1 MVGMPPTDATAE
13 PTADPTADPTPDP
26 TADPTPDN
34 IPHNP
39 AHNPNAWRPVLAAL
53 ARPHS
58 REAAAR
64 LMLGATLD
72 EAVAPVPASK
82 RERVVETL
90 RAAGLVDPETG
101 RFDVTLAPRVLAANR
116 VAPREGVDRFLVDG
130 RIAQYPANPDA
141 RRELLTEVA
150 RRALRSDEL
159 LDERAINERLAV
171 FSDDVAVLRR
181 YLVDHELLERRA
193 DGSEY
198 ALVPRS
204 AG

>member
-1 MVGMPPTDATAE
+1 MVGSTNCANPHDMMVGMPPIEPIAR
-13 PTADPTADPTPDP
+13 PTAHTSANPTTD
-26 TADPTPDN
+26 
-34 IPHNP
+34 
-39 AHNPNAWRPVLAAL
+39 NPNAWRPLLAAL

-64 LMLGATLD
+64 LMLGATVD
-72 EAVAPVPASK
+72 EAVARIPATK

-90 RAAGLVDPETG
+90 QAAGLVDPATG
-101 RFDVTLAPRVLAANR
+101 RFDESLAPRILAANR
-116 VAPREGVDRFLVDG
+116 VAPREGLDRYLVDG

-150 RRALRSDEL
+150 RRAFRADEV
-159 LDERAINERLAV
+159 LDERAVNERLAL
-171 FSDDVAVLRR
+171 FSDDVAMLRR

>member
-1 MVGMPPTDATAE
+1 MVGMPSTD
-13 PTADPTADPTPDP
+13 PTADPTAD
-26 TADPTPDN
+26 
-34 IPHNP
+34 
-39 AHNPNAWRPVLAAL
+39 NPNAWRPLLAAF

-72 EAVAPVPASK
+72 EAVASIPVAK

-90 RAAGLVDPETG
+90 RAAGLVDPSTG
-101 RFDVTLAPRVLAANR
+101 RFDVNLAPRILAANR

-150 RRALRSDEL
+150 RRALRPDEL
-159 LDERAINERLAV
+159 LDERAINERLAA

-198 ALVPRS
+198 ARVAAEGDAP
-204 AG
+204 A

>member
-1 MVGMPPTDATAE
+1 MIVMPPI
-13 PTADPTADPTPDP
+13 DPTA
-26 TADPTPDN
+26 
-34 IPHNP
+34 NP
-39 AHNPNAWRPVLAAL
+39 SAWRPLLAAL

-72 EAVAPVPASK
+72 EAVAPVPATK

-90 RAAGLVDPETG
+90 HAAGLVDPSTG
-101 RFDVTLAPRVLAANR
+101 RFDESLAPRILAANR
-116 VAPREGVDRFLVDG
+116 VAAREGVDRFLVDG

-150 RRALRSDEL
+150 RRAIRPDEV
-159 LDERAINERLAV
+159 LDEPAINERLAA

-181 YLVDHELLERRA
+181 YLVNHELLERRA

-198 ALVPRS
+198 ARVVGGGPRRRVRPRRERECGCEAS
-204 AG
+204 ARV

>member
-1 MVGMPPTDATAE
+1 MMDGMPPTD
-13 PTADPTADPTPDP
+13 PTAHHTAVPTATN
-26 TADPTPDN
+26 T
-34 IPHNP
+34 
-39 AHNPNAWRPVLAAL
+39 NAWRPLLAAL

-58 REAAAR
+58 REATAR

-72 EAVAPVPASK
+72 EAVAPIPAAK

-90 RAAGLVDPETG
+90 RVAGLVDPATG
-101 RFDVTLAPRVLAANR
+101 RFDETLAPRILAANR

-141 RRELLTEVA
+141 RRELLSEVA
-150 RRALRSDEL
+150 RRALRPDEV
-159 LDERAINERLAV
+159 LDERAVNERLAV

-198 ALVPRS
+198 ALAAGS